1 MDTSGRISAVSED
14 RMATDLL
21 RLARDPVTGRIK
33 HRTGV
38 DVCLRAALFADL
50 ALRGQIIN
58 RRGSPAVAL
67 PEPTGDRMLDAVR
80 GTVAHRPG
88 VVWLRWFRHVS
99 TDCTALRNELIA
111 DGRWQRQGGWRA
123 CFADQDSDAMLALAH
138 QLDQVTR
145 HERAPTDSREAVLAT
160 LAAMCGATTG
170 GLPRPVTVKQDL
182 EPLFTTFA
190 EDTIPKIID
199 AAATSMRRARRGGSG
214 LARPAGGVLN
224 WLPRRRAG

>member
-1 MDTSGRISAVSED
+1 VSEHHSPD

-21 RLARDPVTGRIK
+21 RIARDPVTGRIN
-33 HRTGV
+33 HRASV
-38 DVCLRAALFADL
+38 YACLRAALFADL
-50 ALRGQIIN
+50 ELSGRIVN
-58 RRGSPAVAL
+58 RRGAPALAV

-80 GTVAHRPG
+80 GTVEQRPG
-88 VVWLRWFRHVS
+88 VLWLRWFRHVS

-111 DGRWQRQGGWRA
+111 DGRWHRQGGWRA
-123 CFADQDSDAMLALAH
+123 SFADHDSDAVLALAH

-145 HERAPTDSREAVLAT
+145 HERAPADSREAVLAT

-170 GLPRPVTVKQDL
+170 GRPRPVTVKQDL
-182 EPLFTTFA
+182 APLFTTFA

-214 LARPAGGVLN
+214 LARPPGGVLN
-224 WLPRRRAG
+224 WMPRRRTG